1 MAPFHMKILNVE
13 GLHEVKENK
22 SKNKKVEKNPRNKES
37 TVPFSH
43 SIKGKTVTNCRESGK
58 KAEETS
64 TEKHSFTVSNLIC
77 KCHGDQSD
85 SSNQIT
91 DVKEEKAS

>member
-1 MAPFHMKILNVE
+1 MAPFHMKILNVV

-43 SIKGKTVTNCRESGK
+43 SIKGKTDK
-58 KAEETS
+58 LYIK
-64 TEKHSFTVSNLIC
+64 
-77 KCHGDQSD
+77 Q
-85 SSNQIT
+85 
-91 DVKEEKAS
+91 